1 MRDRGPLIAVGVVC
15 LVMFGVWLIG
25 DPVSHRPLD
34 PHSHDPAG
42 TSALVRLLDE
52 LGADTSVDVR
62 ELDADTDTAL
72 LLWDTLDEAE
82 TERVAEWVR
91 DGGTLVVTDPASSF
105 APPGGGF
112 DAIIAAGAE
121 VTEED
126 EPVEIDADE
135 CDIEPFVDQ
144 DIDTLS
150 VWGGPVRFDVSEGDQ
165 SCFGDG
171 DQAFVAATE
180 LGDGHLVAFGGSGTI
195 INRTLDE
202 ADNAPAIA
210 GILAPRE
217 GTSVGVL
224 DLHGSRLSAGGD
236 EELWNVAPTW
246 VKRVVAQLAIAF
258 LLYVLWR
265 SRRLG
270 QPVAEPQPVKVAAS
284 ELVAATGGLL
294 ERSGSPQYAADVL
307 RNDLRRDLMVRLGL
321 PRNLPPETFVEV
333 VAARTQLDAAQ
344 LQAALGPGPVSSD
357 ADLVTVARL
366 IDFVR
371 KEVFAHVGS

>member
-1 MRDRGPLIAVGVVC
+1 MRDRAPLIVLGVVC
-15 LVMFGVWLIG
+15 LIIFGVWLVG

-34 PHSHDPAG
+34 PRSHDPAG

-52 LGADTSVDVR
+52 LGADTSLDVR
-62 ELDADTDTAL
+62 DLDAGTDTAL
-72 LLWDTLDEAE
+72 LLWDTLDNAE
-82 TERVAEWVR
+82 TERVADWVR

-112 DAIIAAGAE
+112 DAVFEAGME
-121 VTEED
+121 VTEDD
-126 EPVEIDADE
+126 EPVEVDAGT
-135 CDIEPFVDQ
+135 CDIAPFVEQ
-144 DIDTLS
+144 DIDTLA
-150 VWGGPVRFDVSEGDQ
+150 VWGGPVRFDVSGGDQ
-165 SCFGDG
+165 SCFGDS

-210 GILAPRE
+210 GLLAPRE

-224 DLHGSRLSAGGD
+224 DLREARLGSGD
-236 EELWNVAPTW
+236 QQLWDVAPTW
-246 VKRVVAQLAIAF
+246 AKRVVAQLGIAF
-258 LLYVLWR
+258 LVYVLWR

-270 QPVAEPQPVKVAAS
+270 QPVAEAQPVKVAAS

-307 RNDLRRDLMVRLGL
+307 RTNLRRDLMVRLGL
-321 PRNLPPETFVEV
+321 PRGLPPEAFVEV